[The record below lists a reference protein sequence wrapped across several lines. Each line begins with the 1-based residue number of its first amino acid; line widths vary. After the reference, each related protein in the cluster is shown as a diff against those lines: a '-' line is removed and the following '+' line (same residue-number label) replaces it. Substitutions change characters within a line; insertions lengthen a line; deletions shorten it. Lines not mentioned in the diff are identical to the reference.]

1 MLDVLLD
8 ASLPESDVMYT
19 LVDLFVAGVNTVST
33 TLEWVL
39 LLTADQPHHQIR
51 ARADSLSRNS
61 PDDRAAD
68 RNSSKGSSQGRPSY
82 ADALI
87 RETLCYKPPLLLPRR
102 SIVDTSVGTHR
113 IPAGRI
119 VLANSW
125 ALTRDRSWWESPTTF
140 DRNAAGKKKTAVA
153 GVESC
158 KYIPFSIGKRVCPGS
173 KLAQAE
179 LSVATNVLLR
189 SVSWSPLEQR
199 VSLRE
204 DYSKT
209 IR

>member
-140 DRNAAGKKKTAVA
+140 DRNAAGKKKTR
-153 GVESC
+153 
-158 KYIPFSIGKRVCPGS
+158 P
-173 KLAQAE
+173 
-179 LSVATNVLLR
+179 
-189 SVSWSPLEQR
+189 
-199 VSLRE
+199 LRE
-204 DYSKT
+204 LNPANTSPFRSASGCAPVASSHKPNSPWPRT
-209 IR
+209 CC